1 MRIGIF
7 LPNWIGD
14 VVMATPALRAV
25 RKHFGQQAEVVGIMR
40 PYVRQVLAGTNWL
53 DEYLIYDRQSVRGLL
68 SLIRRLRWNR
78 FDSVLLLTNSL
89 STGTFAWLS
98 GAPHRA
104 GFALHGRRFLLT
116 DALYAER
123 EGRERIPRSAV
134 DHYLDV
140 VGVLGCTAHSKVP
153 ELVTTDEEECAV
165 ERLWDQFGWTRNE
178 SVAVLNTGGAYGAA
192 KTWPA
197 EHFSNLARRLAL
209 RHDLK
214 VLFLCGPAERDSV
227 ARICQHANHPHIK
240 SLARHELS
248 IGLSKACVRRAQL
261 MVTTDSGPRHF
272 AAAFGVPT
280 VTIFGSTDPR
290 WSANY
295 LSASIDL
302 QLDVDC
308 GPCAKR
314 VCPFEH
320 HRCMRDLTVDHV
332 AVAAA
337 GLLDAVER
345 ERAA

>member
-40 PYVRQVLAGTNWL
+40 PYVGQVLAGTNWL
-53 DEYLIYDRQSVRGLL
+53 DDCLVYDRQSVRGVL
-68 SLIRRLRWNR
+68 SLVSRLRQRR
-78 FDSVLLLTNSL
+78 FDSVLLLTNSF

-104 GFALHGRRFLLT
+104 GFALHGRRCLLT
-116 DALYAER
+116 DALYLER
-123 EGRERIPRSAV
+123 EGRVRVPSSAV

-140 VGVLGCTAHSKVP
+140 VGALGCAAQGKTP
-153 ELVTTDEEECAV
+153 ELATTEEEECAV
-165 ERLWDQFGWTRNE
+165 DRLWDQFGWAGDE

-209 RHDLK
+209 QHNLR

-227 ARICQHANHPHIK
+227 ARICQHAHHPHIK
-240 SLARHELS
+240 SLARQELS
-248 IGLSKACVRRAQL
+248 IGLSKACVRRGQL

-272 AAAFGVPT
+272 AAAFRVPT
-280 VTIFGSTDPR
+280 VTIFGPTDPR
-290 WSANY
+290 WSVNY
-295 LSASIDL
+295 LNESIDV

-337 GLLDAVER
+337 SLLDAVRR